1 MSATRVEPE
10 KKRKYGTSLP
20 ETPATVI
27 LNQPSAYEVLVPE
40 VNAGEERLASEPES
54 VVTCSLA
61 ERVPECLEEV
71 ETDAVPVP
79 DTWGM
84 RPHQPPASK
93 PVASTTVP
101 G

>member
-40 VNAGEERLASEPES
+40 EKAGEERFASEPES

-61 ERVPECLEEV
+61 AFVPVWGRELDIV
-71 ETDAVPVP
+71 AVPVP
-79 DTWGM
+79 ATWGT
-84 RPHQPPASK
+84 RVQNPPFSK
-93 PVASTTVP
+93 LVATTAVP
-101 G
+101 

>member
-1 MSATRVEPE
+1 VEPE

-27 LNQPSAYEVLVPE
+27 LNQPSAYEVLVE
-40 VNAGEERLASEPES
+40 ANAGEERFASEPES

-61 ERVPECLEEV
+61 ECVPVLARELEIV
-71 ETDAVPVP
+71 AVPVP
-79 DTWGM
+79 DTWGLSL
-84 RPHQPPASK
+84 QNPPFSK
-93 PVASTTVP
+93 LVATTAVP